1 MTNSNIFHLNHA
13 GSVTCRLPGCGKKA
27 LHFAKHL
34 KNIHLLS
41 ATELLVRLRER
52 KESKRESPYLHYDT
66 LNVDESNETESE
78 GRSDKNSNKDYEYT
92 SEVSESA
99 EELN

>member
-1 MTNSNIFHLNHA
+1 M
-13 GSVTCRLPGCGKKA
+13 LPGCGKKA

-52 KESKRESPYLHYDT
+52 KESKRKRESPYLHYDT
-66 LNVDESNETESE
+66 LNLDESNETESE
-78 GRSDKNSNKDYEYT
+78 GKSDKNSNKDYEYT
-92 SEVSESA
+92 SEVLESA